1 MKGKVNEI
9 SISYKERTNL
19 SQAPSVKNSCDA
31 AEILY
36 KNWDKNSIGL
46 HETFKVLLLNNSN
59 KVKGVYELSKGGIT
73 GTLVDMRILF
83 ATVLKSL
90 SVAIILAHNHPSGKL
105 QASNSDIELT
115 KKIRDAAELFDIKV
129 LDHLIITP
137 NGNYYSFADN
147 HII

>member
-9 SISYKERTNL
+9 RISYKERSTIEN
-19 SQAPSVKNSCDA
+19 SPSIKSSSSA
-31 AEILY
+31 AKLLFE
-36 KNWDKNSIGL
+36 NWDENTIALNES
-46 HETFKVLLLNNSN
+46 FKVLLLNNSN

-105 QASNSDIELT
+105 HASNSDIELT
-115 KKIRDAAELFDIKV
+115 KKIKNAAKLFDIKV

-137 NGNYYSFADN
+137 DGNYFSFSDN